1 MLQEEPEMFAVIETL
16 GRQYKVAV
24 GDKIKVDRISKDR
37 LDAPEGT
44 PVVFDRVLMLGGDS
58 AKIGMPVIAG
68 ATVSAKVVEQ
78 GKEKK
83 VLAFK
88 KKRRKGYTRKV
99 GFRRSYTVVQIESIK
114 AA

>member
-1 MLQEEPEMFAVIETL
+1 MFAVIETL
-16 GRQYKVAV
+16 GRQYKVTV

-37 LDAPEGT
+37 TDAPEGSAVT
-44 PVVFDRVLMLGGDS
+44 FDRVLMIGGES
-58 AKIGMPVIAG
+58 PKIGTPVLSG

-88 KKRRKGYTRKV
+88 KKRRKGYSRKV